1 MGTYDGDEFSE
12 TDPESRIREVAQSEI
27 FEQAIQFQRK
37 WRNNLRD
44 AGWVNTGEAVND
56 ITVEPPRE
64 GSDSYRIGGDVVQLL
79 ISEFGRRPGAK
90 APPPGPLGEWVNEQA
105 GLPSK
110 GDDNFDNVVYLIGQS
125 IAENGIEPVRGGR
138 NAWKEME
145 DLYED
150 SVEAEL
156 GDE

>member
-1 MGTYDGDEFSE
+1 MCPYDGSDFEDVS
-12 TDPESRIREVAQSEI
+12 PESRIREVAQEEL
-27 FEQAIQFQRK
+27 FNQAVQFQRK

-44 AGWVNTGEAVND
+44 AGWVNTGDSIED
-56 ITVEPPRE
+56 ISLEPPRE
-64 GSDSYRIGGDVVQLL
+64 GSDSYRVGGDLIQLL

-90 APPPGPLGEWVNEQA
+90 MPPEDDISQWVHEQA
-105 GLPSK
+105 GMPSE
-110 GDDNFDNVVYLIGQS
+110 GDDDFDNVVFLVRRS
-125 IAENGIEPVRGGR
+125 IAENGIEPTRAAR
-138 NAWKEME
+138 RAWKQME